1 METMRTGPI
10 EWAVAEHVR
19 AGQTESGDHF
29 LAMGTPA
36 GALVGVVDG
45 LGHGAEA
52 ADAAKTAVRSIE
64 RHANETVIPLIRE
77 CHRSLFGS
85 RGAVISV
92 ASFNAADETM
102 TWLGVGNVEGLVIR
116 AQTATNPGR
125 ELLLL
130 RGGVVGVHLPALAAA
145 IVPIMRGDTLIF
157 ATDGVRS
164 DFLHEALPHRDS
176 PQGLADRIL
185 ARFGRTTDDTLVLVA
200 RYVGGTA

>member
-1 METMRTGPI
+1 METVRTGPI
-10 EWAVAEHVR
+10 EWAVAEHMR
-19 AGQTESGDHF
+19 PGQTESGDHS
-29 LAMGTPA
+29 LAIATPG

-64 RHANETVIPLIRE
+64 RHAQEPIIPLIRD

-92 ASFNAADETM
+92 AAFNAADETM
-102 TWLGVGNVEGLVIR
+102 TWLGVGNVEGLLVR
-116 AQTATNPGR
+116 AQTTSPGR

-145 IVPIMRGDTLIF
+145 IVPIVRGDTLIF

-164 DFLHEALPHRDS
+164 DFLHEVLPHRD
-176 PQGLADRIL
+176 PPHALANRVL
-185 ARFGRTTDDTLVLVA
+185 ARFGRATDDALVLVA
-200 RYVGGTA
+200 RYLGPPP

>member
-1 METMRTGPI
+1 METVRTGPI
-10 EWAVAEHVR
+10 EWAVAEYMR
-19 AGQTESGDHF
+19 PGQTESGDHSVT
-29 LAMGTPA
+29 MVIPG

-64 RHANETVIPLIRE
+64 RHAQEPIIPLIRN

-92 ASFNAADETM
+92 AAVNAADETM
-102 TWLGVGNVEGLVIR
+102 TWLGVGNVEGLLLR
-116 AQTATNPGR
+116 AQTTSPGR

-164 DFLHEALPHRDS
+164 DFLHEVLPHRD
-176 PQGLADRIL
+176 PPHALANRVL
-185 ARFGRTTDDTLVLVA
+185 ARFGRATDDALVLVA
-200 RYVGGTA
+200 RYVGPPP

>member
-1 METMRTGPI
+1 METVRTGPI
-10 EWAVAEHVR
+10 EWAVAEHMR
-19 AGQTESGDHF
+19 PGQTESGDHS
-29 LAMGTPA
+29 LAMAIPG

-52 ADAAKTAVRSIE
+52 ADAAKTAVWSIE
-64 RHANETVIPLIRE
+64 RHAQEPIIPLIRD

-92 ASFNAADETM
+92 AAFNAADETM
-102 TWLGVGNVEGLVIR
+102 TWLGVGNVEGLLVR
-116 AQTATNPGR
+116 AQTTSPGR

-145 IVPIMRGDTLIF
+145 IVPIVRGDTLIF

-164 DFLHEALPHRDS
+164 DFLHEVLPHRD
-176 PQGLADRIL
+176 PPHALANRVL
-185 ARFGRTTDDTLVLVA
+185 ARFGRAADDALVLVA
-200 RYVGGTA
+200 RYLGPPP